1 MRADRR
7 ASEADHSDVPPSRGW
22 VLIVPV
28 KPAELGKSRLTDAA
42 ADRETLARA
51 IALDTI
57 AAASA
62 ALEVDRVL
70 VVTDD
75 AELTASLKRTAGVT
89 VVREGDSR
97 GLDAA
102 IATGAAAAGQDAP
115 RAALLGD
122 LPALRP
128 ADLDAALEVAS
139 TVERG
144 VVADAEGVGST
155 LVTARGGATW
165 ISAFGDDS
173 FARHQL
179 LGCTALDVAV
189 DSTLRRDVDTPDQ
202 LAAASALG
210 LGERTAA
217 VLAATAA

>member
-1 MRADRR
+1 MR
-7 ASEADHSDVPPSRGW
+7 SDPRVSPSDTPAARGW
-22 VLIVPV
+22 VVIVPV
-28 KPAELGKSRLTDAA
+28 KPASLGKSRLTDAV
-42 ADRETLARA
+42 ADRTVLARA

-62 ALEVDRVL
+62 ALEVERVI

-75 AELTASLKRTAGVT
+75 SDLASAIKRMPGVEA
-89 VVREGDSR
+89 VREGDAR

-102 IATGAAAAGQDAP
+102 IATGAAVAGPDAP

-122 LPALRP
+122 LPSLRP
-128 ADLDAALEVAS
+128 ADLDAALEAAS

-144 VVADAEGVGST
+144 VVADTEGVGST
-155 LVTARGGATW
+155 LVTARAGATW

-173 FARHQL
+173 FSRHQL
-179 LGCTALDVAV
+179 LGCTVLDVPV
-189 DSTLRRDVDTPDQ
+189 DSTLRRDVDTSEQ
-202 LAAASALG
+202 LNEASALG

-217 VLAATAA
+217 VLASAAA